1 MYARSNSLWN
11 VNMERR
17 ASDNDDFSTGSDPL
31 PTVPCTP
38 YLLLDR
44 LASGLL
50 GLDGRYM
57 VNKVYYQ
64 SPLRGP
70 FI

>member
-11 VNMERR
+11 MKMEQH
-17 ASDNDDFSTGSDPL
+17 ASDNNDFGTRSDPL
-31 PTVPCTP
+31 PTVPCTL
-38 YLLLDR
+38 YLLLDW

-50 GLDGRYM
+50 GLDSRYM